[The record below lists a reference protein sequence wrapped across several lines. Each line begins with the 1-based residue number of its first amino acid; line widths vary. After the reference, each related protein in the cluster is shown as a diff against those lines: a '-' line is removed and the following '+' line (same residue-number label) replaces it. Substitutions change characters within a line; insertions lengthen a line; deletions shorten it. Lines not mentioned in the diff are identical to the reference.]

1 MKAIEQIKGTCIPIP
16 IRDIDTDMILP
27 AQYLTSTGSAGYGI
41 FLFKRHRDQSE
52 DFPLNN
58 PKYQNAS
65 IILAGDNFGCGSSR
79 EAAVWALR
87 DAGIRAVIAPS
98 FADIFKNNC
107 GKNGILTIVLPANAV
122 EDLIATATKSQ
133 LGMTIDLKTS
143 TIVTES
149 SDPSLSSATF
159 SFTYD
164 DFRRHC
170 LLNGL
175 DDLDYLL
182 SHLESIRTYFSERRH
197 S

>member
-1 MKAIEQIKGTCIPIP
+1 MKAIETIKGTCIPIP
-16 IRDIDTDMILP
+16 IRDIDTDMIIP
-27 AQYLTSTGSAGYGI
+27 AQYLTLTGSSGYGA
-41 FLFKRHRDQSE
+41 FLFKRLRDQSE

-58 PKYQNAS
+58 PKYQEAS
-65 IILAGDNFGCGSSR
+65 IIIAGDNFGCGSSR

-87 DAGIRAVIAPS
+87 DAGIRAVVAPS

-107 GKNGILTIVLPANAV
+107 GKNGILTIALPADAI
-122 EDLIATATKSQ
+122 DGMIAAATRTR
-133 LGMTIDLKTS
+133 LDMTIDLKAL

-149 SDPSLSSATF
+149 SDSSVNSATF
-159 SFTYD
+159 SFSYD
-164 DFRRHC
+164 EFRRHC

-182 SHLESIRTYFSERRH
+182 SHLDKIRTYFSERRH

>member
-1 MKAIEQIKGTCIPIP
+1 MKAIEQIKGTCIPVP
-16 IRDIDTDMILP
+16 IRDVDTDMILP
-27 AQYLTSTGSAGYGI
+27 AQYLTSTGSSGYGQ
-41 FLFKRHRDQSE
+41 FLFKRLRDQNQ

-58 PKYQNAS
+58 PKYNNAS

-87 DAGIRAVIAPS
+87 DAGIRAIIAPS

-107 GKNGILTIVLPANAV
+107 GKNGILTIALPADAI
-122 EDLIATATKSQ
+122 DGLIATATKIQ
-133 LGMTIDLKTS
+133 LGMTINLKEL

-149 SDPSLSSATF
+149 TDPSSSETNF

-164 DFRRHC
+164 EFRRHC

-175 DDLDYLL
+175 DDMDYLL
-182 SHLESIRTYFSERRH
+182 SHIEDIRSYFSERRH

>member
-1 MKAIEQIKGTCIPIP
+1 MKAIEQIKGTCIPVP

-27 AQYLTSTGSAGYGI
+27 AQYLTSTGNSGYGA
-41 FLFKRHRDQSE
+41 FLFKRLKDQSE

-65 IILAGDNFGCGSSR
+65 IIIAGDNFGCGSSR

-107 GKNGILTIVLPANAV
+107 GKNGILTIVLPADAIDNM
-122 EDLIATATKSQ
+122 ITTATRTR
-133 LGMTIDLKTS
+133 LDMTIDLKAL
-143 TIVTES
+143 TIVTETIDS
-149 SDPSLSSATF
+149 SSHAATF
-159 SFTYD
+159 SFRYD
-164 DFRRHC
+164 EFRRHC

-182 SHLESIRTYFSERRH
+182 SHMEKIRTYFSERRH

>member
-1 MKAIEQIKGTCIPIP
+1 MKAIEQIKGTCIPVP
-16 IRDIDTDMILP
+16 IRDVDTDMILP
-27 AQYLTSTGSAGYGI
+27 AQYLTSTGSSGYGQ
-41 FLFKRHRDQSE
+41 FLFKRLRDQSQ

-58 PKYQNAS
+58 PKYNNAS

-87 DAGIRAVIAPS
+87 DAGIRAIIAPS

-107 GKNGILTIVLPANAV
+107 GKNGILTIALPADAI
-122 EDLIATATKSQ
+122 DGLITTATKIQ
-133 LGMTIDLKTS
+133 LGMTINLKEL

-149 SDPSLSSATF
+149 TDPSSSETNF

-164 DFRRHC
+164 EFRRHC

-175 DDLDYLL
+175 DDMDYLL
-182 SHLESIRTYFSERRH
+182 SHIEDIRSYFSERRH

>member
-1 MKAIEQIKGTCIPIP
+1 MKPIEQIKGTCIPIP
-16 IRDIDTDMILP
+16 IRDIDTDMIIP
-27 AQYLTSTGSAGYGI
+27 AQYLTSTGSSGYGV
-41 FLFKRHRDQSE
+41 FLFKRLRDQND
-52 DFPLNN
+52 DFPLNR

-65 IILAGDNFGCGSSR
+65 IILSGDNFGCGSSR

-107 GKNGILTIVLPANAV
+107 GKNGILTIVLPADAI
-122 EDLIATATKSQ
+122 EKLIEIATKNQ
-133 LGMTIDLKTS
+133 LTMTVDLKALTLITESTDPSTS
-143 TIVTES
+143 T
-149 SDPSLSSATF
+149 ATF

-164 DFRRHC
+164 EFRRHC

-182 SHLESIRTYFSERRH
+182 SHIEDIRTYFSGRKH

>member
-1 MKAIEQIKGTCIPIP
+1 MKAIEQIKGSCIPIP

-27 AQYLTSTGSAGYGI
+27 AQYLTSTDSSGYGT
-41 FLFKRHRDQSE
+41 FLFKRLRDQSA
-52 DFPLNN
+52 DFPLHN
-58 PKYQNAS
+58 PKYQNGS

-107 GKNGILTIVLPANAV
+107 GKNGILTIILPKDAV
-122 EDLIATATKSQ
+122 ENLIAMATDTQ
-133 LGMTIDLKTS
+133 LDMTIDLNALTLTVNNEALPNS
-143 TIVTES
+143 
-149 SDPSLSSATF
+149 PATF
-159 SFTYD
+159 TFTYD
-164 DFRRHC
+164 QFRRHC

-182 SHLESIRTYFSERRH
+182 SHINDIRAYFSERTIL
-197 S
+197 